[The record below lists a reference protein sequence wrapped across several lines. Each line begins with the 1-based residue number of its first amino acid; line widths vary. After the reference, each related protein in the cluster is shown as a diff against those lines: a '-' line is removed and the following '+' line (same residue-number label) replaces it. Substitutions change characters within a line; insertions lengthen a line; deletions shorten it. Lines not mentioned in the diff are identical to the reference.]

1 MKTTVSMRLSVSLQ
15 GIASQIEDALTD
27 AAGERV
33 HWVLILNADDVSQ
46 YVSNAD
52 RENGVKLIESLLER
66 WKDARADI
74 PAHMNPDLPKRAA
87 G

>member
-15 GIASQIEDALTD
+15 GIASQIDDALTD

-33 HWVLILNADDVSQ
+33 NWVLIVNADDVSQ

-52 RENGVKLIESLLER
+52 RKSGTALLESLLAR
-66 WKDARADI
+66 WKAGRADI
-74 PAHMNPDLPKRAA
+74 PAHMNPDLPRN

>member
-15 GIASQIEDALTD
+15 GIASQIDDALTD

-33 HWVLILNADDVSQ
+33 AWVLIVSADDVSQ

-52 RENGVKLIESLLER
+52 RKSGTALLESLLAR
-66 WKDARADI
+66 WKAGRADI
-74 PAHMNPDLPKRAA
+74 PAHMNPDLPRN

>member
-1 MKTTVSMRLSVSLQ
+1 MKTTASMRLSVSLQ
-15 GIASQIEDALTD
+15 GIASQIDDALAD

-33 HWVLILNADDVSQ
+33 HWVLIVSADDVSQ

-52 RENGVKLIESLLER
+52 RKSGTDLLESLLAR
-66 WKDARADI
+66 WKAGRADI
-74 PAHMNPDLPKRAA
+74 PAHMNPDLPRN